1 MKSVLHEASSI
12 LKAIEKAW
20 EASGKPSEFSVK
32 VLEEGE
38 SKFFFFSSKPA
49 IVSISFDQRH
59 VARTSQSTNK
69 NRPNDRDRSG
79 STQERLLNGGSPQLD
94 NVRNTQSRPNSRGHD
109 QNRPQQRAQRPQQDQ
124 QQRPQPLSP
133 QQPAAPRT
141 PSTPKP
147 MGTPQPSQS
156 NSALE
161 QAAIWTPELA
171 MFVGKELNEILHIMN
186 ITIPFQEK
194 IDQKTL
200 TLTFANPPMD
210 NKEDARLFYIS
221 LSYLLIQAAKK
232 QEKKKL
238 RGFHLIVTANS

>member
-32 VLEEGE
+32 ILEEGE
-38 SKFFFFSSKPA
+38 KKFFFFSNKPA
-49 IVSISFDQRH
+49 IVSIAFDQKH
-59 VARTSQSTNK
+59 VAKAAHSGNK
-69 NRPNDRDRSG
+69 NQTNNRQRTG
-79 STQERLLNGGSPQLD
+79 STQERLLNGGTSQLD
-94 NVRNTQSRPNSRGHD
+94 NVNRNKQARPNQRGQD
-109 QNRPQQRAQRPQQDQ
+109 QNRPQQRQARPQQENQSSKPQ
-124 QQRPQPLSP
+124 QQQQKQSAPQTPNVNNTN
-133 QQPAAPRT
+133 PAP
-141 PSTPKP
+141 
-147 MGTPQPSQS
+147 
-156 NSALE
+156 E
-161 QAAIWTPELA
+161 QTAVWTQELA
-171 MFVGKELNEILHIMN
+171 SFVAKELNEILHIMQ

-200 TLTFANPPMD
+200 TITFANPPMD

-238 RGFHLIVTANS
+238 RGFHLIVNANS

>member
-38 SKFFFFSSKPA
+38 TKFLFFSSKPA

-59 VARTSQSTNK
+59 VAKTSQPTNR
-69 NRPNDRDRSG
+69 NRPNDRQRSG
-79 STQERLLNGGSPQLD
+79 NTQERLLNGGSPQLD
-94 NVRNTQSRPNSRGHD
+94 NVTRTTPQRTQSRGQD
-109 QNRPQQRAQRPQQDQ
+109 QNRPQQQRPPQRAQQEHQPRQ
-124 QQRPQPLSP
+124 QQQPLAP
-133 QQPAAPRT
+133 RAQQAPVAAP
-141 PSTPKP
+141 
-147 MGTPQPSQS
+147 SQLS
-156 NSALE
+156 E

-171 MFVGKELNEILHIMN
+171 AFVGKELNEILHIMS
-186 ITIPFQEK
+186 ITIPFQQQ

-200 TLTFANPPMD
+200 TLTFATPPMD
-210 NKEDARLFYIS
+210 NREDARLFYIS

-238 RGFHLIVTANS
+238 RGFHLIVNANS